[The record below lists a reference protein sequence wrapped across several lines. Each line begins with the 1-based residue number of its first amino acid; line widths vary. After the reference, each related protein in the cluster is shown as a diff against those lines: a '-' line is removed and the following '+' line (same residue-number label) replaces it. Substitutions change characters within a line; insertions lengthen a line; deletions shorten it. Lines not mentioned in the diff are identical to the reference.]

1 MSLNFQYPD
10 DDDLN
15 LGNHTNPSADP
26 LALAQA
32 TDPLALVA
40 QATDPLA
47 LAAQAANDASA
58 FMASIFS
65 VSGGG
70 GGGADL
76 PIEAGIITGAEGAE
90 GADGADAAGAA
101 ADAAAEEED
110 AGVGV
115 MDVSTGGG
123 IDAIMDA
130 LDADNIEAAPAAEA
144 APSASGGD
152 AVMGNTDDARGDGGG
167 AAALGAAD
175 GAPALAAAADADEAR
190 RLKAKEAKAAA
201 KKAAKAAAKPKKEE
215 EKPKEEEE
223 EKPKE
228 AAVKSKKG
236 AAKSKRAEE
245 EPKKAEEKAEEK
257 EKKKVTRRLAD
268 ASSAEEEEEEPVQ
281 KRAKKP
287 TTEVTQGNIERALA
301 AGDYMFFRRNARTS
315 RGGVYDLYLNA
326 RFTYET
332 KGSVTLRASSTGT
345 AHTLAKNHSLLRYAI
360 YLAFAAVTEEDIVAR
375 LCVVEALVDDCGVT
389 PQLSE
394 PADASPTAFV
404 VWLAILAAN
413 AAGTGGRGREQDK
426 LREGVWRRRAIITK
440 LLLQHADSWLATPEA
455 VVMAA
460 NVFISYDRRECLREL
475 LMTGTARKDALSH
488 TNVFDIVSTA
498 LRSGTPWTR
507 KLVITKLFVDRIVD
521 ADFIT
526 TRCEHLAQ
534 TLLHVD
540 AQSKASKGSYIAY
553 FLRMGHSADALDS
566 MDHTAL
572 ELLQADAPPFARE
585 ALERALAV

>member
-1 MSLNFQYPD
+1 MKSKK
-10 DDDLN
+10 
-15 LGNHTNPSADP
+15 
-26 LALAQA
+26 
-32 TDPLALVA
+32 
-40 QATDPLA
+40 
-47 LAAQAANDASA
+47 
-58 FMASIFS
+58 
-65 VSGGG
+65 
-70 GGGADL
+70 
-76 PIEAGIITGAEGAE
+76 
-90 GADGADAAGAA
+90 GAA
-101 ADAAAEEED
+101 K
-110 AGVGV
+110 
-115 MDVSTGGG
+115 
-123 IDAIMDA
+123 
-130 LDADNIEAAPAAEA
+130 
-144 APSASGGD
+144 
-152 AVMGNTDDARGDGGG
+152 G
-167 AAALGAAD
+167 AT
-175 GAPALAAAADADEAR
+175 
-190 RLKAKEAKAAA
+190 
-201 KKAAKAAAKPKKEE
+201 KPTE
-215 EKPKEEEE
+215 EEEE

-236 AAKSKRAEE
+236 ATKPKKAEE
-245 EPKKAEEKAEEK
+245 EPKEAKTKTK
-257 EKKKVTRRLAD
+257 EVKQRLAD
-268 ASSAEEEEEEPVQ
+268 ASSADEEEEPVREK